1 MRMKPYMYVLSGLL
15 LLAAPVTGLLLPE
28 AAVRA
33 QDRAFAETKTVP
45 MENIT
50 LDTAAA
56 LRYSKKIELSGSG
69 TCIYLMDVAEGTS
82 RSSAEATQAALDFL
96 HTLTPSGAEP
106 DSVTAKAVL
115 ETYAD
120 GQCLLLW
127 QTQLVWSDGPEIL
140 LTLDDDTGRPLRLL
154 VSAESAEALYA
165 LWPELSEPDDVLL
178 RRLQIADHVRQALE
192 AAGGVEDWQWS
203 ADSDSL
209 RLTVEGEPLVLSLWI
224 EPTIPIVNFNG
235 A

>member
-1 MRMKPYMYVLSGLL
+1 MKPYMYVLSGLL

-28 AAVRA
+28 AAVHA
-33 QDRAFAETKTVP
+33 QDRAAAETKTVP

-56 LRYSKKIELSGSG
+56 LRYSKKMELSGSD
-69 TCIYLMDVAEGTS
+69 TCVYLMDVAEGTS
-82 RSSAEATQAALDFL
+82 RSSAEAKQAALDFL
-96 HTLTPSGAEP
+96 RVLTQTDAEP

-115 ETYAD
+115 ETYSD

-127 QTQLVWSDGPEIL
+127 QTQMAWSDGPEIL

-154 VSAESAEALYA
+154 VTAGAAEALYD

-178 RRLQIADHVRQALE
+178 RRLQIADHIRQTLE
-192 AAGGVEDWQWS
+192 AAGGVEDWEWS

-209 RLTVEGEPLVLSLWI
+209 RLTVEGEPLALSLWI
-224 EPTIPIVNFNG
+224 EPTIPTINFNG